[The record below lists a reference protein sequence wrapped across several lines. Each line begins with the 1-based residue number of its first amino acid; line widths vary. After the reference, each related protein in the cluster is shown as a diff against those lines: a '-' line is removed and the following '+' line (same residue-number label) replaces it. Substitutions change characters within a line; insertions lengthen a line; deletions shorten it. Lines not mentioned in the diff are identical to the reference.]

1 MKKKLLAACISLILF
16 TVFAGCNNNPSADKT
31 DDIVVPQFIPDDIG
45 EKKLSDMSQ
54 SDKAE
59 IQSLYGCY
67 WPGGEKIQCAEIG
80 DNTLVVYSIAM
91 SSGYENVRWGK
102 VSDMWVCCSY
112 GKDETDYEPK
122 DRRVVLKFIKDGS
135 NLKVWQ
141 YVARMGQKWGPF
153 TKGKD
158 VEKIEDG
165 DKTYYVYDKNDSAS
179 PKMKK
184 PIAL

>member
-1 MKKKLLAACISLILF
+1 MKKKLLAACISLIFF

-45 EKKLSDMSQ
+45 EKKLSDMSP

-91 SSGYENVRWGK
+91 SSSYENVRWGK

-179 PKMKK
+179 HKMTK
-184 PIAL
+184 PIAQ